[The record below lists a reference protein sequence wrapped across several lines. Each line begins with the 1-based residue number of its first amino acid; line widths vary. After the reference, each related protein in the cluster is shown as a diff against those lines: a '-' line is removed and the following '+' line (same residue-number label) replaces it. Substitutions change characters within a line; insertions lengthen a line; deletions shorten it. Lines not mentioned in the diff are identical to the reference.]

1 MLLNCQC
8 RTAMVRRVMTTW
20 WLTFPMRYVC
30 GSFDFL
36 LLLVLTMTTVP
47 TISVHNVFLISKGTH
62 NLFIW
67 KICVLHI
74 LFYCYS
80 CLWSA
85 HTFCYQQE
93 CTPDICCQSTGLHK
107 LLANLQS
114 FCFYCCFK
122 INMIN
127 FVVFLLTSILNIF
140 YRNLMSLRSV
150 PEHFF
155 APKLLK
161 TFSLK
166 RPHQVLWHCECA
178 VLYLIPLM
186 FLCRIRHHL
195 EGAQHIPQE
204 RTAWTRHACS
214 RKMPPSVQLRLHPPA
229 VLLPPNPK
237 NLAL

>member
-1 MLLNCQC
+1 MYY
-8 RTAMVRRVMTTW
+8 T
-20 WLTFPMRYVC
+20 
-30 GSFDFL
+30 SFFIVT
-36 LLLVLTMTTVP
+36 LVYEVH
-47 TISVHNVFLISKGTH
+47 IRSVTNR
-62 NLFIW
+62 N
-67 KICVLHI
+67 
-74 LFYCYS
+74 
-80 CLWSA
+80 A
-85 HTFCYQQE
+85 HQTSVVSLQV
-93 CTPDICCQSTGLHK
+93 STSY
-107 LLANLQS
+107 LQIYS

-195 EGAQHIPQE
+195 EGAQHIPRE